1 MLLFQLVLL
10 LEGLSHEL
18 ALLPLVHAMHSLL
31 VLPVQR
37 GLLDDH
43 LLVKVLLSLPDEHL
57 SQTLLMLFNAEPLVV
72 VDLGCGNFPLVLGVH
87 VQDRLVDLA
96 KLRLSHFLLEL
107 HFSLSLLVRNVAFQV
122 GLSRLVE
129 PLE

>member
-1 MLLFQLVLL
+1 M
-10 LEGLSHEL
+10 
-18 ALLPLVHAMHSLL
+18 

-43 LLVKVLLSLPDEHL
+43 LLVEVLLSLPDEHL

-122 GLSRLVE
+122 GLSRLVK